1 MKHHCKYCNYETQNK
16 CDFDRHNLTQKH
28 QKNKNKS
35 QNIPDMSGNMVLVS
49 EQKIDNLAKQ
59 NDEVLKQNEELKK
72 EIIELKKVNNQ
83 NTNKI
88 VKEARAVKMSV
99 LSMLNSKFKDTPA
112 LDYIKE
118 DQFINGLQF
127 EYKCKLDA
135 NDDALFM
142 KIFRDYEKKHLAKT
156 IADII
161 LRIIVKDDKHL
172 QPVFNIDFARGNFA
186 TKSETHWLNDKK
198 GVELKRL
205 TLTKVVE
212 YMINVLNVFRKQL
225 CKINEKNKVKLDM
238 DLMDYF
244 VLNQKRMYE
253 VSSFITNP
261 TTHTKIMM
269 LLCPELR
276 FDESFLLN

>member
-1 MKHHCKYCNYETQNK
+1 MKHYCKYCNYETHNK
-16 CDFDRHNLTQKH
+16 CDFDKHLLTKKH
-28 QKNKNKS
+28 QQNLQQNKNNKE
-35 QNIPDMSGNMVLVS
+35 ITVDMSSNMILVN
-49 EQKIDNLAKQ
+49 EQKIDNLA
-59 NDEVLKQNEELKK
+59 KQNEELKK

-88 VKEARAVKMSV
+88 VREAREVKKSV

-127 EYKCKLDA
+127 EYRCKLDA

-161 LRIIVKDDKHL
+161 LRIIIKENKHL
-172 QPVFNIDFARGNFA
+172 QSVFNIDFARGNFA
-186 TKSETHWLNDKK
+186 TKAETHWMNDKK
-198 GVELKRL
+198 GVELKKF

-212 YMINVLNVFRKQL
+212 YMINILEIFRKQL
-225 CKINEKNKVKLDM
+225 CKISENNKTKKDPN
-238 DLMDYF
+238 LMDYF
-244 VLNQKRMYE
+244 MLNQKRMYE
-253 VSSFITNP
+253 VSSYITNP
-261 TTHTKIMM
+261 TTHTRIMM

-276 FDESFLLN
+276 FDETFLLK

>member
-1 MKHHCKYCNYETQNK
+1 MKHFCIYCNYKTEKSINY
-16 CDFDRHNLTQKH
+16 DRHILTQKH
-28 QKNKNKS
+28 HKNKNKP
-35 QNIPDMSGNMVLVS
+35 QNIPDMSSNMVLVS

-59 NDEVLKQNEELKK
+59 NEELKK
-72 EIIELKKVNNQ
+72 EILELKKVNNQ

-88 VKEARAVKMSV
+88 VREAREVKKSV

-118 DQFINGLQF
+118 DQFINGFQF
-127 EYKCKLDA
+127 EYRCKLDE
-135 NDDALFM
+135 NDSLFM

-161 LRIIVKDDKHL
+161 LRIIVKDDKNK
-172 QPVFNIDFARGNFA
+172 QSVFNIDFARGNFA
-186 TKSETHWLNDKK
+186 TKAETHWMNDKK
-198 GVELKRL
+198 GVELKKF

-212 YMINVLNVFRKQL
+212 YMINMLEIFRKQL
-225 CKINEKNKVKLDM
+225 CKISENNKTKKDPN
-238 DLMDYF
+238 LMDYF
-244 VLNQKRMYE
+244 MLNQKRMYE

-276 FDESFLLN
+276 FDDKFLLR

>member
-1 MKHHCKYCNYETQNK
+1 MKHNCIDCNYSTDIKRYYEKHLLTKKHLN
-16 CDFDRHNLTQKH
+16 NLDNLD
-28 QKNKNKS
+28 KNKNIENLIIQVKDEFKEQFKE
-35 QNIPDMSGNMVLVS
+35 QN
-49 EQKIDNLAKQ
+49 Q
-59 NDEVLKQNEELKK
+59 EVLKQNQELKLK
-72 EIIELKKVNNQ
+72 IEQLEKANNQ

-99 LSMLNSKFKDTPA
+99 LSMLNTKFKDTPA

-161 LRIIVKDDKHL
+161 LRIIIKDDKNK
-172 QPVFNIDFARGNFA
+172 QSVFNIDFARGNFA
-186 TKSETHWLNDKK
+186 TKADTHWMNDKK
-198 GVELKRL
+198 GVELKKF

-212 YMINVLNVFRKQL
+212 YMINVLDIFRKQL
-225 CKINEKNKVKLDM
+225 CKISENNKTKKDPN
-238 DLMDYF
+238 LMDYF
-244 VLNQKRMYE
+244 MLNQKRMYE

-276 FDESFLLN
+276 FDETFLLN